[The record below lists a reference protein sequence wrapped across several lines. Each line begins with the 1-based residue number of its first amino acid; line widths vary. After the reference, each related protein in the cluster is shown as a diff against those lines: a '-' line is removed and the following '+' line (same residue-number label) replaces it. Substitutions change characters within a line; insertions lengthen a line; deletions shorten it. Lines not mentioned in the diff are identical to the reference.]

1 MYPTSSAYKEAIK
14 QPVQEFRLTGT
25 IAGVEF
31 DAENILKGSFQI
43 TNQCSGETEVEI
55 GTVYTGELSATFIGI
70 ELDRYNTIGKKI
82 IPKCGVY
89 ISPGLYEDIPLGEYT
104 ISEAEWSAAGLTV
117 KAYDNISLLDQT
129 CNTQINGK
137 AFEIATFA
145 CEECGLQLANQ
156 DFSAFVNAGT
166 DFAEFPENDIETY
179 RDLLFWIAQSIG
191 AFVTANR
198 EGKIEFR
205 KYGRT
210 IVDSLDEYHRFRG
223 AKFSDFITRYTGM
236 SCVDLD
242 GEEETTT
249 YYNVSPDNGLT
260 YNLGS
265 NPFLQTSLV
274 PEQCRKNVLTAL
286 QEINYVPFEVTAV
299 ANPAYDL
306 GDVLSFPNG
315 LGDGSK
321 LFCITKYTLSCN
333 GDLRIKGA
341 GKNQALASA
350 KSKSDKSIAGIKKA
364 SNEDKIRYYLF
375 TNATEHLVED
385 GEDEKIIEIRFQC
398 MKPTIVIFHAEILL
412 KADTTVD
419 DITYHDAVGQIRYVW
434 HEMELTDYKPK
445 ETWTDG
451 NHVLH
456 LLYYF
461 TITDSQMNHFEVYLN
476 MNGGS
481 AYIQVAGIKSAIFG
495 QNLYATDNFD
505 GILKIEESMANVPAS
520 IAAITMA
527 NNAGELL
534 AHSMQRAASD
544 SYTESMEDVI
554 ALISAM
560 TINNSMSETVNV
572 EVEE

>member
-1 MYPTSSAYKEAIK
+1 MYPTSSAYKEVIK

-89 ISPGLYEDIPLGEYT
+89 ISPELYEDIPLGEYT

-166 DFAEFPENDIETY
+166 DFVEFPENDIETY

-321 LFCITKYTLSCN
+321 LFCITKYTLSYN

-341 GKNQALASA
+341 GKNPALANA

-505 GILKIEESMANVPAS
+505 GILKIEESMENVPAS
-520 IAAITMA
+520 IAAIAMA

-534 AHSMQRAASD
+534 AHSMQGAASD